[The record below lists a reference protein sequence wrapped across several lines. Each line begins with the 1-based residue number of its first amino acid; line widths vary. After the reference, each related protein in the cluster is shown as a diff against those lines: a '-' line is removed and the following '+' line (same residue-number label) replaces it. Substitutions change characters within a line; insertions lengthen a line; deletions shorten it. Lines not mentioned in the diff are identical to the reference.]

1 MCHHHAANDTKGCQ
15 DPKHRVWGA
24 RRNRACRAFG
34 TADHLEET
42 MTSQSGGGKRHC
54 SLVDLGLTPADEK
67 HTGAASDIDVTN
79 LDKTLV
85 GLSY

>member
-1 MCHHHAANDTKGCQ
+1 
-15 DPKHRVWGA
+15 
-24 RRNRACRAFG
+24 
-34 TADHLEET
+34 

-54 SLVDLGLTPADEK
+54 SLVDLGLTPTEEK